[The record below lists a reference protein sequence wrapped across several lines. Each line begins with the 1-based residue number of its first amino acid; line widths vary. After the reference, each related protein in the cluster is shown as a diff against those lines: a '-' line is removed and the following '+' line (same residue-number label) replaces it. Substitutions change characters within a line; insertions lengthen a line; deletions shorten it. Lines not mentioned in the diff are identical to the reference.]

1 MAMNGGINVY
11 LLENNAMRY
20 GLNEQGQV
28 VSVYNKHSCHE
39 YVYMPGELW
48 KLIYA

>member
-1 MAMNGGINVY
+1 MNGGINVY

-39 YVYMPGELW
+39 YVLS
-48 KLIYA
+48 LIHI